1 MIIVLHKEAVL
12 AASFGT
18 LKVNKVV
25 QYDQLNWVAQWT
37 GSNKL
42 ILN

>member
-1 MIIVLHKEAVL
+1 MIIALHKEAVL

-25 QYDQLNWVAQWT
+25 QYDQLNWVAQWEAT
-37 GSNKL
+37 SL
-42 ILN
+42 S